1 MLLSR
6 VAADLYW
13 LARHMERA
21 ENTARILDVASRL
34 SALPSDYGGATNEWE
49 SAVLSTGGGPLF
61 RAHHPDAGRRHV
73 IDFLAFSPHNPS
85 SIQSCIDV
93 ARSSARSVRTA
104 ITGEMWDAINS
115 AWLELRRYSA
125 QPMSP
130 RQLAEF
136 LAFVKEACLRFDGSA
151 YRTMLRTDAHCFFRL
166 GTFVERGDATA
177 RILDVKY
184 HVLLPEGDTVGGGL
198 DYFQWAA
205 ILRAASALTAYQWV
219 FRQSLRPWRVAELLT
234 LRKELPRSI
243 ASCAGNVQ
251 RFLDELADS
260 SGRQGPAQRLARSY
274 HASLA
279 NSSID
284 AIYREGLHEFLQ
296 RIIAE
301 NAGLSEAIEAQ
312 YLR

>member
-1 MLLSR
+1 MLSR

-13 LARHMERA
+13 LARYAERA

-34 SALPSDYGGATNEWE
+34 SSLPTNYGGTTNEWE
-49 SAVLSTGGGPLF
+49 SAMISTGAETLF
-61 RAHHPDAGRRHV
+61 RERYDEANRRNV
-73 IDFLAFSPHNPS
+73 IDFLAFSPDNPS
-85 SIQSCIDV
+85 SIFSCLDV
-93 ARSSARSVRTA
+93 ARRSARSVRTA
-104 ITGEMWDAINS
+104 ITGEMWTAIND
-115 AWLELRRYSA
+115 AWLELRHYSVDA
-125 QPMSP
+125 MSP

-151 YRTMLRTDAHCFFRL
+151 YRTMLRTDAHAFFRL

-198 DYFQWAA
+198 DYFQWASL
-205 ILRAASALTAYQWV
+205 LRATSALTSYQWV
-219 FRQSLRPWRVAELLT
+219 FRDALRPWRVAELLT

-243 ASCAGNVQ
+243 ANCAENTLWY
-251 RFLDELADS
+251 LDQLANDY
-260 SGRQGPAQRLARSY
+260 GRQGPAQRAARAY
-274 HASLA
+274 HAGLA
-279 NSSID
+279 NGTVD

-296 RIIAE
+296 RVIRE
-301 NAGLSEAIEAQ
+301 NNALSVAIEAQ